1 MLSNS
6 TITPTINRATN
17 STSTWSHPAP
27 PMLYHPHPLS
37 YEGQGRVNQ
46 LGGVFINGRPLPN
59 HLRMKIIDMAAQ
71 GIRPCVISRQ
81 LRVSHGCVSKILA
94 RYAETGSIKPGSIG
108 GSKARVVTAD
118 IEQKIDEYKNAYPHG
133 PMFVWE
139 IRERL
144 LRDGVCKPTSL
155 PSLSALTRMLRDAG
169 SNVDGNNLTDEQSS
183 SNITDQNENS
193 IEDKNSARSG
203 STDKTTSNTTKG
215 RRYRTSFS
223 QDQIEQLEQVFQRT
237 HYPDVQAR
245 EDLSRRTGLS
255 EARVQ
260 VWFSNRRARWRK
272 IASAHHQ
279 NQQQQQQQQISHIP
293 TTPSPLMFS
302 TGATA
307 TSSAN
312 ISGQATSSSRLHFT
326 PFCFP
331 AIDTQTSVTGP
342 FSSSSSS
349 SLGFH
354 VPNECSSSAANTL
367 FHNQQQHQ
375 QQQQQQQQQSFY
387 ARYTNDYEQ
396 IYRSAGNFPYSSTNP
411 NNIMMHGQVLPPPP
425 PSTAAPSSSS
435 SFYTPNIF
443 DVHNVYM

>member
-6 TITPTINRATN
+6 TITPTINRVTN
-17 STSTWSHPAP
+17 STSTWSHPPP
-27 PMLYHPHPLS
+27 PMIYHPHPLS

-108 GSKARVVTAD
+108 GSKSRVVTAD

-133 PMFVWE
+133 TMFVWE

-155 PSLSALTRMLRDAG
+155 PSLSTLTRMLRDTG
-169 SNVDGNNLTDEQSS
+169 SNVDENSQTDEQSS
-183 SNITDQNENS
+183 TNIDEQNENS
-193 IEDKNSARSG
+193 LEDKNSARSG
-203 STDKTTSNTTKG
+203 STEKTINNTTKG

-223 QDQIEQLEQVFQRT
+223 QDQIEQLEQIFQRT
-237 HYPDVQAR
+237 HYPDVQTR
-245 EDLSRRTGLS
+245 EELSRRTGLS

-279 NQQQQQQQQISHIP
+279 HQQQQQQHQHIP
-293 TTPSPLMFS
+293 TAHSPLMFS

-307 TSSAN
+307 TSSVN
-312 ISGQATSSSRLHFT
+312 IPGQATSSSRLHFN
-326 PFCFP
+326 PFCLQ
-331 AIDTQTSVTGP
+331 AIETPPSASGQ

-349 SLGFH
+349 SSVFH
-354 VPNECSSSAANTL
+354 PSSECSSSANTATIL
-367 FHNQQQHQ
+367 FGNQ
-375 QQQQQQQQQSFY
+375 QQQQPHPSFY

-396 IYRSAGNFPYSSTNP
+396 IYRSTGNFPYASTNS

-425 PSTAAPSSSS
+425 PAATPSSS

-443 DVHNVYM
+443 DVHNVYL